1 MAGQHRAMWALASAG
16 QDPALGEQINFVKEW
31 GQLK

>member
-1 MAGQHRAMWALASAG
+1 MWALTSAG